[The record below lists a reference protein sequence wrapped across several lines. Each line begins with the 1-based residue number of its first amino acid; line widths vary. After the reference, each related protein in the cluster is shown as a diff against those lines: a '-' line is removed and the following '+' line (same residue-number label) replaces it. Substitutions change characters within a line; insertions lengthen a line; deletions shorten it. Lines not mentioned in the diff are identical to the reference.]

1 MAHYFHP
8 GNAVAA
14 AATIFSWFALS
25 VVMLTARRPPAGE
38 GASKRD
44 SGSVFGVALQGV
56 AISVAWFGPIRIDT
70 EWPFAREV
78 WIAGAPVAALAVASW
93 LLFLWAA
100 VTMGQNWSLVARTRS
115 DHKLVQRGPF
125 ALMRHPIYVALFG
138 LMIATGLALGHP
150 WNLLLAAPIYW
161 WGTLQR
167 VAIEER
173 LLRDAFG
180 STYDDYARRV
190 KRFVPGVW

>member
-1 MAHYFHP
+1 
-8 GNAVAA
+8 
-14 AATIFSWFALS
+14 
-25 VVMLTARRPPAGE
+25 
-38 GASKRD
+38 
-44 SGSVFGVALQGV
+44 
-56 AISVAWFGPIRIDT
+56 
-70 EWPFAREV
+70 
-78 WIAGAPVAALAVASW
+78 
-93 LLFLWAA
+93 
-100 VTMGQNWSLVARTRS
+100 MGQNWSLVARTRS
-115 DHKLVQRGPF
+115 DHKLVERGPF

-180 STYDDYARRV
+180 SAYDDYARRV